1 VTSASIPTPRVP
13 LSGHL
18 KKLAAHSAVYGA
30 ADVFTNV
37 VNFLLIPLYTAF
49 LTTVDYGNLALLITF
64 GTIAKI
70 VFRLGLDAG
79 FFRVHY
85 DMATPEAQRRL
96 AGTVALFAAASSL
109 LLFLLV
115 LAGMEPLTR
124 AVLGDASAPRR
135 WVVLVAADVFVGTFA
150 FVPLALLRIQDRPG
164 LFSTFSAVRHTVNT
178 GLKVLLVMRGWGVD
192 GILWSDLLATTV
204 FSLALSPVLFRHA
217 RPAFDRAA
225 LREVLAFGLPKV
237 PHGFLLQVLNVSDRR
252 ILAAFVPRAE
262 VGLYQM
268 GYGLGT
274 AVKFALS
281 AFEPAWGPFVYAEVK
296 REGAKATLAGIVTY
310 AFAAFVWVALGVAV
324 LGREMLVLM
333 TPRNPAFRAAAPVI
347 PLVALAYLLHGTFLL
362 TSIGIGIEKKA
373 RYYPIVTGAAA
384 AVNVALNFAL
394 IPRLG
399 MMGAAWATVAAY
411 AVMAG
416 LGGTLSQR
424 LYPIPF
430 ERARLF
436 AIVVAALAVV
446 ALVPLA
452 PQAMAPGL
460 AFKCGLLALFPI
472 ALFATGVLRRP
483 RGGTAGRH

>member
-1 VTSASIPTPRVP
+1 VTSAPVPTPSP
-13 LSGHL
+13 SLSGHL

-37 VNFLLIPLYTAF
+37 VNFLLIPLYTKF
-49 LTTVDYGNLALLITF
+49 LTPVDYGNLALLITF

-70 VFRLGLDAG
+70 LFRLGLDAA
-79 FFRVHY
+79 FLRVPY
-85 DMATPEAQRRL
+85 DMETPEAQRRL
-96 AGTVALFAAASSL
+96 AGTVSVFAAAFSL
-109 LLFLLV
+109 VLFLLV
-115 LAGMEPLTR
+115 VAGMAPLTR
-124 AVLGDASAPRR
+124 AVLGDAAAPRR
-135 WVVLVAADVFVGTFA
+135 WVVLVAADVFVGMFA
-150 FVPLALLRIQDRPG
+150 FVPLALLRIQDRPA

-204 FSLALSPVLFRHA
+204 FSLALSPILVRHA
-217 RPAFDRAA
+217 RLAFDRGA

-237 PHGFLLQVLNVSDRR
+237 PHGFLVQVLNVSDRR

-274 AVKFALS
+274 SVKFALS

-296 REGAKATLAGIVTY
+296 REGAKATLARIVTY
-310 AFAAFVWVALGVAV
+310 AFAVFVWVALGVAV
-324 LGREMLVLM
+324 LGRELLVLM
-333 TPRNPAFRAAAPVI
+333 TRPAYYAAAPVI
-347 PLVALAYLLHGTFLL
+347 PVIALAYLLHGVFLL

-384 AVNVALNFAL
+384 AVNLALNFAL
-394 IPRLG
+394 IPRYG

-430 ERARLF
+430 ERARLL
-436 AIVVAALAVV
+436 AIVVAAAAVV
-446 ALVPLA
+446 ALVTLA
-452 PQAMAPGL
+452 PPAMVPRL
-460 AFKCGLLALFPI
+460 AFKCGMLALFPI
-472 ALFATGVLRRP
+472 ALLATGVLRRP
-483 RGGTAGRH
+483 RSETAGKH